1 MSQRITKGRKSGMEK
16 TMEKIV
22 ALAKARG
29 FIYPGSEIYGG
40 LANTWDYGNLG
51 VELKNNVKNAWWS
64 RFIRESQYNVGVDC
78 AILMNPQ
85 TWIASG
91 HLGGFSDPLM
101 DCRECH
107 ERFRADQLIEDY
119 MKANGITIEGTVD
132 SWSHEDMK
140 KYIDDNNIKCPS
152 CGKHDFTDIREF
164 NLMFKTFQGV
174 TEDAK
179 NTVYLRPET
188 AQGIFVNFKNV
199 QRTSRKKIPF
209 GIGQIGKSFRN
220 EITPGNFTFRT
231 REFEQME
238 LEFFC
243 EPGTDLEWF
252 AYWKQFCIDWL
263 KALGIKED
271 EMRCRDHDKEELSFY
286 SNATTDIEFLFPFG
300 WGELW
305 GIADRTDYDLTQHQN
320 VSHEDM
326 SYFDDE
332 KKEKY
337 IPYVIEPSL
346 GADRVTLAFLCSAYD
361 EEEIGEGDVR
371 TVLHFHPAIAPV
383 KVGVLP
389 LSKKLSKPAQKIY
402 NELSKKYN
410 CEFDDRGN
418 IGKRYRRQDE
428 IGTPFCVTYDFD
440 SEEDGCVTVRDRDSM
455 AQERIKIEELT
466 QYFEGKMTF

>member
-1 MSQRITKGRKSGMEK
+1 MEK

-29 FIYPGSEIYGG
+29 FVYPGSEIYGG

-51 VELKNNVKNAWWS
+51 VELKNNVKKAWWQKFVTGN
-64 RFIRESQYNVGVDC
+64 RYNVGVDC

-85 TWIASG
+85 TWVASG

-101 DCRECH
+101 DCKECH
-107 ERFRADQLIEDY
+107 ERFRADKLIEDF
-119 MKANGITIEGTVD
+119 AEENGIDLGGSVD
-132 SWSHEDMK
+132 GWSQEKMMDF
-140 KYIDDNNIKCPS
+140 IKEHSIPCPT
-152 CGKHDFTDIREF
+152 CGKHNFTEIRQF

-243 EPGTDLEWF
+243 EPDTDLEWF

-263 KALGIKED
+263 KSLGMKEE
-271 EMRCRDHDKEELSFY
+271 EMRVRDHEKEELSFY
-286 SNATTDIEFLFPFG
+286 SKATTDIEFLFPFG

-305 GIADRTDYDLTQHQN
+305 GIADRTDYDLSRHAE
-320 VSHEDM
+320 VSGQDLT
-326 SYFDDE
+326 YFDDQ
-332 KKEKY
+332 KNAKY

-346 GADRVTLAFLCSAYD
+346 GADRVVLAFLCSAYD

-371 TVLHFHPAIAPV
+371 TVLHFHPALAPV
-383 KVGVLP
+383 KIGILP
-389 LSKKLSKPAQKIY
+389 LSKKLNEGAEKIY
-402 NELSKKYN
+402 DRLSQKYN

-440 SEEDGCVTVRDRDSM
+440 SETDGCVTVRFRDSM
-455 AQERIKIEELT
+455 EQERVPIDSLEAWFSDK
-466 QYFEGKMTF
+466 FDF